1 MNFKLTLGNEA
12 NEYIG
17 EDTFL
22 IENFITETSYKGT
35 LQDYNNIQF
44 LSKSGGIVQWLSD
57 YLNFEQHEATYIAE
71 QLNNWHY
78 FINNSNNK
86 E

>member
-35 LQDYNNIQF
+35 LHDYNNIQF

-78 FINNSNNK
+78 FINQQNNK

>member
-1 MNFKLTLGNEA
+1 MNFKLSLGNEA

-22 IENFITETSYKGT
+22 IENFITETTFGGT
-35 LQDYNNIQF
+35 LRDYNNIQF
-44 LSKSGGIVQWLSD
+44 VSKSGGMAQWLSD
-57 YLNFEQHEATYIAE
+57 YLNFEQHEAEFIAE
-71 QLNNWHY
+71 QLNTWSY
-78 FINNSNNK
+78 FINQQNNK